1 MASTTTTI
9 TTTDYGIDAPQTLSN
24 LYWRAGTFAAFGI
37 GIYLMNRRELPGP
50 AMTLMLVLLLVAAG
64 FLAVAFVMRRSSQAG
79 KLELRD
85 TIINRIQWTGDE
97 KVLDVGCG
105 RGLLLIAAAKQLKK
119 GRATGID
126 VWDPASLSANSQAN
140 AIAMAKAEGVADRVK
155 VETGDA
161 RNLTYGDNSFDVVL
175 SCTTLHELPD
185 AESRQLALEEM
196 VRVVRPG
203 GQIAVFDVM
212 HGGEYAAVL
221 RGLGVEQLDDSY
233 KTWLWLVP
241 GRLVTGRKKA

>member
-1 MASTTTTI
+1 MATV
-9 TTTDYGIDAPQTLSN
+9 DYGIDAPQTLSN

-37 GIYLMNRRELPGP
+37 GIYMMNRKELPGP
-50 AMTLMLVLLLVAAG
+50 SLTLMLVLLVIAAG
-64 FLAVAFVMRRSSQAG
+64 FLGVAFYMRQSSQTG
-79 KLELRD
+79 KLALRD
-85 TIINRIQWTGDE
+85 TIINKIQWTGEE

-105 RGLLLIAAAKQLKK
+105 RGLLLVAAAKQLKK

-126 VWDPASLSANSQAN
+126 IWDPASLSANTQAN
-140 AIAMAKAEGVADRVK
+140 TIAMAKAEGVADRVK

-175 SCTTLHELPD
+175 SSTTLHELPD

-196 VRVVRPG
+196 VRVTRPG
-203 GQIAVFDVM
+203 GQIAIFDVM
-212 HGGEYAAVL
+212 HAGEYAEVL

-241 GRLVTGRKKA
+241 GRLVTGRKKSVA